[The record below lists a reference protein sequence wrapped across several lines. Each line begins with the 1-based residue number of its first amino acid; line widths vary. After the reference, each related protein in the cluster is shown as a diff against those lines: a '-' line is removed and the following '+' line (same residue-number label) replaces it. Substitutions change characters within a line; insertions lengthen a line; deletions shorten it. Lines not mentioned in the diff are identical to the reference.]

1 MSHDIRSYL
10 AECQRRVDDCLEAML
25 PIGEGAQSLGQAM
38 RHAVLGGGKRLRPAL
53 VIAACEAVGGDRS
66 RAISGACALEL
77 VHAYSLVHDDLPAMD
92 DDLERRGKPT
102 VHVAFGE
109 ATAILAGDAL
119 LTLAFEALAGSMGC
133 DPERLLMGVRELAV
147 CAGHAGLVG
156 GQCLDLAAAGKPCET
171 LGELERIH
179 LGKTAAL
186 FRAAAAVGGHL
197 GGASPDQQASLSEYG
212 EALGLA
218 FQHADD
224 ILDGE
229 HRHLGE
235 ATARRLDE
243 LLGRA
248 RELAA
253 RFGDR
258 GEPLGGLADL
268 VDAYA
273 RKGEAQG

>member
-1 MSHDIRSYL
+1 
-10 AECQRRVDDCLEAML
+10 
-25 PIGEGAQSLGQAM
+25 
-38 RHAVLGGGKRLRPAL
+38 
-53 VIAACEAVGGDRS
+53 
-66 RAISGACALEL
+66 
-77 VHAYSLVHDDLPAMD
+77 
-92 DDLERRGKPT
+92 
-102 VHVAFGE
+102 
-109 ATAILAGDAL
+109 
-119 LTLAFEALAGSMGC
+119 
-133 DPERLLMGVRELAV
+133 
-147 CAGHAGLVG
+147 
-156 GQCLDLAAAGKPCET
+156 
-171 LGELERIH
+171 
-179 LGKTAAL
+179 
-186 FRAAAAVGGHL
+186 
-197 GGASPDQQASLSEYG
+197 
-212 EALGLA
+212 ALGLA